1 MISMINM
8 QVTEQ
13 EQKVLLI
20 LRGIEYG
27 ELRIVRQT
35 AVITQVIKQ
44 ESIKT

>member
-1 MISMINM
+1 M

-13 EQKVLLI
+13 EQKVLI
-20 LRGIEYG
+20 VLRGIEYG
-27 ELRIVRQT
+27 ELRIARQN